1 MKYDSISLPR
11 SNICIYMYIF
21 ASFFQTIEDMDL
33 DNDRKD
39 LINREIESF
48 RKRNEVKLT
57 FSVFGT
63 DYSAD

>member
-1 MKYDSISLPR
+1 
-11 SNICIYMYIF
+11 MYIF

>member
-1 MKYDSISLPR
+1 MILLVCPGQ
-11 SNICIYMYIF
+11 IYMYIF

>member
-1 MKYDSISLPR
+1 MILLVCPGQ
-11 SNICIYMYIF
+11 IYIYIYIF
-21 ASFFQTIEDMDL
+21 ACFFQTIEDMDL